1 MVDTGHTAPSFEL
14 PGTGGSNEDVPTYRL
29 GDALEGGPVVLAF
42 YTFDFHPGCTEQVC
56 SVRDLSWFDINPE
69 VSVFG
74 ISTDRVFSHRA
85 FAERYDIEF
94 PLLADSDGTV
104 AEAYGVL
111 QDELLGHRRV
121 SKRALFLLDTDGT
134 VRYRWVGED
143 PETVPDLTPLYEAL
157 ADLSES

>member
-1 MVDTGHTAPSFEL
+1 MVDIGHTAPGFEL
-14 PGTGGSNEDVPTYRL
+14 PGTGGSDDDVPTYL
-29 GDALEGGPVVLAF
+29 LEEALEGGPVVLAF
-42 YTFDFHPGCTEQVC
+42 YAFDFHPGCTEQVC
-56 SVRDLSWFDINPE
+56 SVRDLSWFDINPD

-94 PLLADSDGTV
+94 PLLADSDGAV
-104 AEAYGVL
+104 SEAYGVL
-111 QDELLGHRRV
+111 RDEVLGHRRV

-134 VRYRWVGED
+134 VRYRWVGEE

-157 ADLSES
+157 AELSES